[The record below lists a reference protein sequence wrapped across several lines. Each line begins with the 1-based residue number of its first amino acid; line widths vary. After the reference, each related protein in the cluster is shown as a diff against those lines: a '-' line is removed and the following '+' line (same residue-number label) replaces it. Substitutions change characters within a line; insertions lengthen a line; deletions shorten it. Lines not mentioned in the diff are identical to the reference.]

1 MVGVGLFLELY
12 CPKLS
17 PGILGLAVDL
27 ATLGQST
34 EGREEQSS
42 PIWSQRWHPEGK
54 EMPFK
59 GASTAQI
66 RTRL

>member
-1 MVGVGLFLELY
+1 MSPWSSSVVLLAFCSISPTVVGVGLFLELY

-17 PGILGLAVDL
+17 LGILGLAVDL

-42 PIWSQRWHPEGK
+42 PTWSQ
-54 EMPFK
+54 
-59 GASTAQI
+59 
-66 RTRL
+66 